1 MYRGSFKSHL
11 WKIFK
16 RSLGIGLAAEFVFLA
31 GSYAV
36 WHRMNTNS
44 DSTSLM
50 ASIYVYVKST
60 LWLIGCSALGYAL
73 LKVTEPKQDKL
84 RQIGE
89 RTTVDSLAEDK
100 RKTALA
106 LKKLREAVD
115 DKPIYLKTRQEIEE
129 QNRKN
134 LGLDK

>member
-1 MYRGSFKSHL
+1 
-11 WKIFK
+11 
-16 RSLGIGLAAEFVFLA
+16 
-31 GSYAV
+31 
-36 WHRMNTNS
+36 
-44 DSTSLM
+44 M